1 MDRFLNPSGN
11 YVTAGPPPGPPPPQV
26 QGLYHPRPSS
36 MMDPSVMHLT
46 SLNHQAQSSY
56 ENAQSSQQQQ
66 AGQSSAQSIQQQFAS
81 WTPPQL
87 RSSCPQHQTLVQD
100 ECQVDPISLSFTP
113 SPEELNP
120 KDF

>member
-1 MDRFLNPSGN
+1 MNRFLNPSGN
-11 YVTAGPPPGPPPPQV
+11 YVTTAGPPPPPQV

-36 MMDPSVMHLT
+36 MMDPSVMHLA

-56 ENAQSSQQQQ
+56 DNAQQQSGQQ
-66 AGQSSAQSIQQQFAS
+66 HQHQVGQSSVPQQFTS

-87 RSSCPQHQTLVQD
+87 RSSCPQHQLVD